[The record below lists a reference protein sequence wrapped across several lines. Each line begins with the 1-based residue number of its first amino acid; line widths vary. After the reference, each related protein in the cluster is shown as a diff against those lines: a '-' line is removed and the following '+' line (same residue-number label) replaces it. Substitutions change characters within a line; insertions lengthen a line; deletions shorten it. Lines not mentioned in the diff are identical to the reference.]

1 MLFVVK
7 NLEIL
12 YFFFMSVTVFDF
24 FSNVMI
30 LIIKKYYEENFF

>member
-12 YFFFMSVTVFDF
+12 YFFFMPVTVFDF